1 MRRSFFPLLLAACL
15 CAPAFA
21 QSPSVRPEVGKP
33 LQAAVDLLK
42 ARRAKEALAKAREA
56 QAQPDKTPY
65 ESYLVSRVVGQA
77 AAAAGDPAAAA
88 RALEGAAAS
97 PAAPPADRQPL
108 LAAAAAQYY
117 ALKEYAKAADVAT
130 RYFQSGGTDRA
141 VRTIYIQSLYL
152 GGKPADAA
160 RELARDIDARVPKEE
175 ELQLLANAYLQA
187 KDGENYRRAVE
198 RLLTHYPKREYWAT
212 AIHNV
217 VTQPGYQDRL
227 ALDVFRLKLETG
239 TLRTTG
245 EYLDYAQMALIEHRP
260 AEAKRV
266 IDKGYAAGFLGVG
279 AESQRH
285 RRLRELAAKTLADGD
300 EKRRDPSK
308 LELGYAYYIAG
319 QKEKALQLFKSVEGA
334 HSAAALARLWV
345 IRLKMPRE

>member
-1 MRRSFFPLLLAACL
+1 MRRPLFLLLLATFL

-56 QAQPDKTPY
+56 QTQSDKTPY
-65 ESYLVSRVVGQA
+65 ESYLVARVVGQA
-77 AAAAGDPAAAA
+77 AAAAGDPATAAQ
-88 RALEGAAAS
+88 ALETAAGS
-97 PAAPPADRQPL
+97 SAAPQADRQPL
-108 LAAAAAQYY
+108 LGAAAAQYY
-117 ALKEYAKAADVAT
+117 ALKEYGKAADVAA
-130 RYFQSGGTDRA
+130 RYFQSGGTDSA
-141 VRTIYIQSLYL
+141 VRQVYIQSLYL

-160 RELARDIDARVPKEE
+160 RELARDIEGRVPKED

-187 KDGENYRRAVE
+187 KDGANYRRAVE
-198 RLLTHYPKREYWAT
+198 KLLAHYPKREYWAT

-245 EYLDYAQMALIEHRP
+245 EYLDYAQMALIEHSP

-266 IDKGYAAGFLGVG
+266 IDKGYAAGVLGVG
-279 AESQRH
+279 ADAERH
-285 RRLRELAAKTLADGD
+285 RRLRELAAKSLAEDG
-300 EKRRDPSK
+300 KRREQSQ
-308 LELGYAYYIAG
+308 LELGYAYHVAG
-319 QKEKALQLFKSVEGA
+319 QNEKALQVFRSMEGTD
-334 HSAAALARLWV
+334 SAAALARLWV